1 VNSKRPAVLLVGDTL
16 KLGGTEGQFVEIACG
31 LNPARWDVRV
41 ACIRAEGPLR
51 PRLEAAGIY
60 PSSCS
65 RGSFKSARLG
75 LAIAALA
82 RQLRARQVQVVHS
95 FDLYSNVLAIPAARL
110 AGVPAVIASQRDL
123 GDVRSRTQT
132 FANHLA
138 LRAATAVLVN
148 AEAIRAKLVSG
159 GVVPSAKITVVRNGV
174 DLTRFCGGARS
185 KPPDSPWV
193 IGTVANLRPEKGIED
208 FLGAAALIAGAGVKA
223 SFVIWGDGPLRGP
236 LELLARQLGVGDATH
251 FAGLTK
257 FAENALKSLDIFVLP
272 PCSNEGFSNALLE
285 AMAMGLPVVAT
296 RVGGNVEMIDHDRTG
311 LLVSPGQPEE
321 LAGAFIR
328 LIENPRHA
336 TQLGEHAS
344 NHVRSQYG
352 MPRMLEA
359 VERLY
364 EGVLTRA
371 RG

>member
-16 KLGGTEGQFVEIACG
+16 NLGGTEGQFVEIACG
-31 LNPARWDVRV
+31 LDPVRWDVRV

-51 PRLEAAGIY
+51 PKLEAAGIY
-60 PSSCS
+60 PSSCG
-65 RGSFKSARLG
+65 RGSFKSAGLG

-82 RQLRARQVQVVHS
+82 RQLRAHQIQVVHS
-95 FDLYSNVLAIPAARL
+95 FDLYSNVLAVPAARL

-123 GDVRSRTQT
+123 GDVRPRAHTL
-132 FANHLA
+132 ANHLA
-138 LRAATAVLVN
+138 LRAARAVLVN
-148 AEAIRAKLVSG
+148 ADAIRTKLVNG

-185 KPPDSPWV
+185 KPPGSSWV
-193 IGTVANLRPEKGIED
+193 IGTVANLRPEKGLED
-208 FLGAAALIAGAGVKA
+208 LLGAAALVAGAGVKA
-223 SFVIWGDGPLRGP
+223 SFAIWGDGPLRGP
-236 LELLARQLGVGDATH
+236 LELLARQLGVGDVTH
-251 FAGLTK
+251 FAGATK
-257 FAENALKSLDIFVLP
+257 SAEDALKTLDIFALP

-311 LLVSPGQPEE
+311 LLVSPSQPAE

-328 LIENPRHA
+328 LINDPRHA
-336 TQLGEHAS
+336 SQLGERAA

-364 EGVLTRA
+364 ERVLRGA